1 MSASNDRMMVAE
13 IVQRT
18 SSILKGQERPV
29 LLHAPSLPETCWT
42 YVREC
47 LDTGWISSA
56 GAYVDRLELELAQVT
71 GVQRA
76 VATVNGTSALQTA
89 LTLAGVRAG
98 DEVLAPALTFVA
110 TANAI
115 RYCAA
120 EPHFVEVDSVRFCVD
135 PGALYE
141 YLLSISN
148 ISSGVCINRETGRPI
163 RALCVMHC
171 FGHPADLEALC
182 SVCQQFHLVLVEDAA
197 ESLGSYYKG
206 SHTGNCGLVS
216 AVSFNGNKI
225 LSTGGGGAILTNDA
239 EIGVRAKHLTTTAKV
254 AHPWE
259 SVHDE
264 VGWNFRMP
272 NINAAVGYAQLR
284 ILPQLIAAKRAL
296 ASTYIQSLS
305 EIPGVSVL
313 TEPADSRSN
322 YWLNTLILDRE
333 CAHLR
338 DALLEA
344 LNAAGLQS
352 RALWRPM
359 HQLPMYAN
367 CPRADLSITE
377 DLTRRVVNLPSSA
390 HLAQGWPEAYADA
403 ATSLLH
409 AEHCS

>member
-1 MSASNDRMMVAE
+1 MMIAE
-13 IVQRT
+13 IVQQT
-18 SSILKGQERPV
+18 GSILKGQERPV
-29 LLHAPSLPETCWT
+29 LLHAPSLPEACWT

-47 LDTGWISSA
+47 LETGWISSA
-56 GAYVDRLELELAQVT
+56 GAYVDRLELELAKAT
-71 GVQRA
+71 GVLRA

-115 RYCAA
+115 RYCAG
-120 EPHFVEVDSVRFCVD
+120 EPHFVEIDPARFSVD
-135 PGALYE
+135 PDALYE
-141 YLLSISN
+141 YLLSISEV
-148 ISSGVCINRETGRPI
+148 SSGVCVNRQTGRPI

-171 FGHPADLEALC
+171 FGHPADLDALFD
-182 SVCQQFHLVLVEDAA
+182 VCQQFHLVLVEDAA

-206 SHTGNCGLVS
+206 RHTGYRGLVS

-225 LSTGGGGAILTNDA
+225 LSTGGGGAVLTNDA
-239 EIGVRAKHLTTTAKV
+239 EIGARAKHLTTTAKV

-272 NINAAVGYAQLR
+272 NINAAVGYAQLK
-284 ILPQLIAAKRAL
+284 ILPQLVAAKRAL

-305 EIPGVSVL
+305 KIPGVAVL
-313 TEPADSRSN
+313 SEPADSLSN

-333 CAHLR
+333 CAHQR

-344 LNAAGLQS
+344 LNAAGIQS

-367 CPRADLSITE
+367 SPRADLSITE

-390 HLAQGWPEAYADA
+390 HLAPGWPEAYAT
-403 ATSLLH
+403 ATASLFKT
-409 AEHCS
+409 EHCQ